1 MGDSVV
7 LEDIMLDD
15 EALGLADELLNLNT
29 PFITVVSSDDSA
41 AVGTEVFFGVNLPVD
56 DIGEVKGSVCNCD
69 KIDEDRFII
78 EIKVLALDNRYSD
91 MLIRIL
97 KNAYPGSNVKEDLVW
112 GTGLRQTN
120 GTFATVINCPAGLLN
135 TQQLEKIAEITKNG
149 AGLAKLTH
157 AQRVI
162 LLLKPGQQD
171 HIREELASVDLNI
184 GILHRGV
191 RNIRG
196 CCGALCK
203 WEQGDDTLKLALEID
218 KMLFGRPAKFDVKI
232 AVSGCSRNC
241 MEAYCVDIG
250 LVGSNRTYSFFV
262 GGVSS
267 SSHFKGLKLISK
279 IPPSDAIQ
287 FLIRILEWYENTAQ
301 EGERLYKTLE
311 RLGRSEAEEKK
322 PLFAD
327 AAAVFRG
334 MDIGD
339 DISSRLER
347 TLARSHGLLKMRSDM
362 MLETGNLKF
371 ET

>member
-1 MGDSVV
+1 MSDSVV

-15 EALGLADELLNLNT
+15 EALGLADELLNPDT
-29 PFITVVSSDDSA
+29 PFATVVSSDESA
-41 AVGTEVFFGVNLPVD
+41 KVGTEVFFGVNLPVD
-56 DIGEVKGSVCNCD
+56 DIGEVRGSVCSC
-69 KIDEDRFII
+69 KKVDEERFII
-78 EIKVLALDNRYSD
+78 KVNVLALDNRYSD
-91 MLIRIL
+91 ALAKIL
-97 KNAYPGSNVKEDLVW
+97 KGEDPGNSVKEYPVW

-149 AGLAKLTH
+149 VGLAKITH

-162 LLLKPGQQD
+162 LLLKPEQQD

-196 CCGALCK
+196 CCGALCE
-203 WEQGDDTLKLALEID
+203 WDQGDDTLKLALEID
-218 KMLFGRPAKFDVKI
+218 KTIFGHPAKFDIKI

-241 MEAYCVDIG
+241 MESYCVDIG
-250 LVGSNRTYSFFV
+250 LIGNNGAYNFFV

-267 SSHFKGLKLISK
+267 SSHFKGLKLISNVR
-279 IPPSDAIQ
+279 PSAAIQ
-287 FLIRILEWYENTAQ
+287 LLVRILEWYENTAR

-334 MDIGD
+334 MNIGD

-362 MLETGNLKF
+362 KLDV
-371 ET
+371 